1 VRPDKLDI
9 SDLHSVREC
18 HDQSVFVARDVEDN
32 AVVSNDAGISVL
44 GFDRRGAA
52 TERGRLPGIKFLKVL
67 HNRCGRAVPK
77 KF

>member
-18 HDQSVFVARDVEDN
+18 HVQSVFVARDVEDN

-44 GFDRRGAA
+44 GFDLGGGPPLSAA
-52 TERGRLPGIKFLKVL
+52 DFPVSSF
-67 HNRCGRAVPK
+67 
-77 KF
+77 